1 MLNIE
6 NFKSEIEYWDRELSL
21 QGDYPEDMKDRIT
34 PERMIN
40 IFPKCLLPLMT
51 EIKDRLPKVL
61 DVGSGPVS
69 MLNYGEENKVIHLI
83 AADPLSLEYQKLLQ
97 KYGYKVNY
105 PMFPMTGEELSRELQ
120 ENYFDI
126 TWCHNALDHSQSP
139 GEVVKEMTKVT
150 RYGGYIIIC
159 TWENEGTWEGFHGLH
174 KHNLFFKDND
184 LWLKTLAGDNGI
196 LSSEVNITKD
206 LPIKIHSINITK
218 NLQGRNWIELILKKE
233 CKEFHNRRTE
243 KNKNFFDSL
252 VNSWIP
258 VYNNPDFPLWGFY
271 ALTTN
276 ERGNH
281 VKDIIKLHT
290 ELKGKRYL
298 DIGTAYG
305 GFPIA
310 FSKECSSVTGF
321 EINEDFLKLAR
332 NNFSD
337 NNLSPENLHC
347 IDITQKQQ
355 LEQFKNS
362 FDVITCNNVIEHVEN
377 VKEAI
382 ENIYELLSPGGIVYF
397 EIPNKNYP
405 GFIIKD
411 GHYGLFGIT
420 LLGRKDAEEY
430 YKEYFPEHTYSV
442 SEYYE
447 MGEYIALFQDTGFQV
462 EVIKTALNENED
474 QVKKDKQFL
483 QDNKKEL
490 LSLVSDN
497 FRGKIKYRLE
507 KYFKRTKAEDNYPF
521 WKIIVRKIK

>member
-6 NFKSEIEYWDRELSL
+6 NFKGEIGYWDRELSL

-61 DVGSGPVS
+61 DVGSGPIS
-69 MLNYGEENKVIHLI
+69 MLNYGVENGLI
-83 AADPLSLEYQKLLQ
+83 RLWTADPLIEEYWKLLK
-97 KYGYKVNY
+97 KYNY
-105 PMFPMTGEELSRELQ
+105 SIKYTTSCLAGEELTRGYE
-120 ENYFDI
+120 ENVFDI
-126 TWCHNALDHSQSP
+126 SWCHNALDHSQSP

-243 KNKNFFDSL
+243 KNKNFFDAL
-252 VNSWIP
+252 VNTWIP
-258 VYNNPDFPLWGFY
+258 IYGNPNFHLWASY
-271 ALTTN
+271 ALSTN
-276 ERGNH
+276 ERGNY
-281 VKDIIKLHT
+281 VRDIIKLHT

-337 NNLSPENLHC
+337 NNLPVDKLYH

-362 FDVITCNNVIEHVEN
+362 FDVITCNDVIEHVGN
-377 VKEAI
+377 VKQTI
-382 ENIYELLSPGGIVYF
+382 ENIYELLSLGGIVYF

-405 GFIIKD
+405 GFVIKD

-420 LLGRKDAEEY
+420 LLNRKDAEEY

-442 SEYYE
+442 GEYYE
-447 MGEYIALFQDTGFQV
+447 FNEYVAIFEELGFKV
-462 EVIKTALNENED
+462 EVIKTILSENEE
-474 QVKKDKQFL
+474 QVKKDRQFL
-483 QDNKKEL
+483 QDNKNTL
-490 LSLVSDN
+490 LSGAPDKFKNKLKYKLDRYLKRDS
-497 FRGKIKYRLE
+497 GK
-507 KYFKRTKAEDNYPF
+507 DNYPF
-521 WKIIVRKIK
+521 WKIIVRKVR